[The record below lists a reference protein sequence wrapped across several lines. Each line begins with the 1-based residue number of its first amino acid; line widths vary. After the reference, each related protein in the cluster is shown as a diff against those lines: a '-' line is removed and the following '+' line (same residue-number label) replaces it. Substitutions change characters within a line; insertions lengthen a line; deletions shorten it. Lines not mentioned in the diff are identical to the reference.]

1 MLKLKSWFQQL
12 LSPQS
17 SPSIV
22 TFRPAQLC
30 NSSFRPNP
38 EQEAIVTQTISPRRA
53 GQIEYQGSW
62 WTARCYEEVTL
73 VPGDIVYVIVRQ
85 HVLTQYVIPD
95 PFARPVKNLP
105 ETSAKNAFCT
115 LVCEATNQNKKPSS

>member
-1 MLKLKSWFQQL
+1 MWNLKGLIQQ
-12 LSPQS
+12 PS
-17 SPSIV
+17 STKAAPSTV
-22 TFRPAQLC
+22 AFRPAQLC